1 MSLQDS
7 QVKQFRF
14 GATRW
19 IPSQNRKYGR
29 NERSP
34 AQDMESGDSN
44 RTQPLVVLPERLI
57 TKDFTFHYR
66 SSICATGAKLRLCSG
81 VGPSRR
87 NASRWPAEP

>member
-34 AQDMESGDSN
+34 AQDMESRDSGG
-44 RTQPLVVLPERLI
+44 TQPLVVLPERLTGNI
-57 TKDFTFHYR
+57 FTFSYNN
-66 SSICATGAKLRLCSG
+66 SSCATGAKLLR
-81 VGPSRR
+81 
-87 NASRWPAEP
+87 